1 MGSCIARS
9 SKMIQNTSTQKSS
22 SSSSPLAQNTINSN
36 DDLLDF
42 DYDTLDDTLSQ
53 QTNSN
58 RSIISNKLV
67 RQVVR
72 DLLDSIRYFVVNN
85 NEEEPPRVMYE
96 MQQIA
101 SDEKGWVQVIVELIN
116 KIEMNDPLGPA
127 IIALFLEECP
137 LPTKVIYSYLI

>member
-9 SKMIQNTSTQKSS
+9 SKMIQNTSQK
-22 SSSSPLAQNTINSN
+22 SSPLAQNTVNSN

-42 DYDTLDDTLSQ
+42 DYDTSDDTY
-53 QTNSN
+53 NSN

-67 RQVVR
+67 HQVVK

-101 SDEKGWVQVIVELIN
+101 SDEKGWVQVILELIN

-137 LPTKVIYSYLI
+137 LPTKVINYFKL